1 MEHKETFENAKIVLR
16 KHLEENKEKVVADL
30 IEMRKKSNKR
40 DNVEEELEEA
50 AERESSLFYEKG
62 SLDWNKYRQV
72 FIEGAKWQQERMFTI
87 EDLKDCFT
95 ESRKA
100 KIFEKGMPPVHE
112 TFDDWFKIF
121 ENKDKKVT

>member
-1 MEHKETFENAKIVLR
+1 MENKETFENAKNVLR

-30 IEMRKKSNKR
+30 IEMHEKSNKR
-40 DNVEEELEEA
+40 DNVEEELEKA
-50 AERESSLFYEKG
+50 ATKYATNWGMMSYVFPEK
-62 SLDWNKYRQV
+62 RAA
-72 FIEGAKWQQERMFTI
+72 FIDGAKWKEKRMFTI

-112 TFDDWFKIF
+112 NFEDWFKIF
-121 ENKDKKVT
+121 ENKDKKFT